1 MWIIQSLN
9 HICLGSQWPMEA
21 GHLGQSSCVCVCS
34 VETCWWSL
42 NDAWAEPS
50 CRAVERI
57 DLFLHQWPETSSSLP
72 CRSCA
77 STRLFFSQHAQRSRV
92 PFCALIRQANGRQV
106 PQASIYYEFVF
117 SQLGGTPSTRCML
130 VCLSAWKWM
139 WNERRKYTKLLT
151 PHHSFMTD
159 APPMDVNLVSVA
171 TLDLI
176 IKAKLFKSKLMT
188 AWWWDLGGKQKA

>member
-1 MWIIQSLN
+1 MHARVHEVDTLCVSKSELMWIIQSLN

-77 STRLFFSQHAQRSRV
+77 STRLFFS
-92 PFCALIRQANGRQV
+92 
-106 PQASIYYEFVF
+106 
-117 SQLGGTPSTRCML
+117 PSML
-130 VCLSAWKWM
+130 SAHVCLSVLWFVKLMEDKCHRLASIMNLFSLSSEAHQVPDVCSCVCQRESECEKKGESIRNYWHPIILSWQTHHRWM
-139 WNERRKYTKLLT
+139 WILFLL
-151 PHHSFMTD
+151 
-159 APPMDVNLVSVA
+159 
-171 TLDLI
+171 
-176 IKAKLFKSKLMT
+176 
-188 AWWWDLGGKQKA
+188 QR